1 MGRAGELEHVAC
13 GLGKWSDLRRNFS
26 FHSVI
31 EDLTHKT
38 GNFKQFSIFCNMLES
53 ALTQVR
59 TSFRDG
65 RLLFPRT
72 WGARL
77 RMFTSCVQGA
87 WPSELLSH
95 VPVSPSLVTNKQTNQ
110 PMYCWGCGSGVGCLL
125 SC

>member
-1 MGRAGELEHVAC
+1 MGPVDLPEAMGVGRAGEPEHVTF

-65 RLLFPRT
+65 RFLLPRI
-72 WGARL
+72 WGVRL
-77 RMFTSCVQGA
+77 CM
-87 WPSELLSH
+87 
-95 VPVSPSLVTNKQTNQ
+95 VT
-110 PMYCWGCGSGVGCLL
+110 
-125 SC
+125 